1 MALAIEY
8 RGREYTL
15 DLEEMTLEEGRVMEK
30 HGVPNLMALEE
41 GIGRGDVSALSVA
54 FWIMLRQS
62 GQPDQRIDRIEGA
75 GFMPIKFLKALIRA
89 TQDQAPEGDG
99 EGNAEG

>member
-1 MALAIEY
+1 MALTVEY
-8 RGREYTL
+8 RDKEYTL
-15 DLEEMTLEEGRVMEK
+15 DLEEMTLEEGRAMER
-30 HGVPNLMALEE
+30 HGVPNLRALEE
-41 GIGRGDVSALSVA
+41 GIAAGDVAALSVA

-62 GQPDQRIDRIEGA
+62 GQPDQRIDRLEGA
-75 GFMPIKFLKALIRA
+75 GFLPIKFVKALIRA